1 MASRKSTSPRKNSSK
16 PSHPKRQIWQTNKSK
31 KSVKLTGPFGLMYQA
46 ISETSQT
53 IERQI
58 HTPQNIPQKSAHSTL
73 IRNILIFIVMMV
85 VTVFIITPTAQSIDW
100 LIALLQVPYAKEHLP
115 ILYEQI
121 VNILIEIV
129 KAILTALLLPT
140 LR

>member
-1 MASRKSTSPRKNSSK
+1 
-16 PSHPKRQIWQTNKSK
+16 
-31 KSVKLTGPFGLMYQA
+31 
-46 ISETSQT
+46 
-53 IERQI
+53 
-58 HTPQNIPQKSAHSTL
+58 
-73 IRNILIFIVMMV
+73 MMV